1 MAIKNLLKAAKRIQ
15 LAIEKKEKIILYG
28 DTDLDG
34 VTSVIIL
41 EEAIKNLG
49 GNIVEAY
56 FPDREKEG
64 YGITPTALKTLKKFS
79 PAIILAS
86 DLGISNFKEIEEAR
100 KLGFFVILV
109 DHHEVLGSLPKAHI
123 IVNPRQKAETHSFR
137 EFAACGLALMLALKL
152 LGKKGSDSLKK
163 GLYELAALGTIADVM
178 PREKDNVEI
187 LEKGL
192 ENLHK
197 TWRPGLKAFFD
208 TGIVSP
214 SDIPGKI
221 GSMIAML
228 NVRDESH
235 KLPGAYRLL
244 TARSSRDARD
254 LVKTLQEK
262 SVVRRQNIRDIVASI
277 EGKMRDLG
285 SPLVL
290 TGGSSFEYV
299 LLGAAASILSKEHKK
314 PFFLYKKKGEECLG
328 SVRAPH
334 GYDTVEAMKSCAE
347 LLITFGGHPAASG
360 FRLKTKNL
368 KKFEQCLSEYFKTH
382 THEHE

>member
-1 MAIKNLLKAAKRIQ
+1 MAMKNLLKAAKRIQ

-49 GNIVEAY
+49 GNVVAVY

-64 YGITPTALKTLKKFS
+64 YGITKTALKSLKKFS
-79 PAIILAS
+79 PAIILAA
-86 DLGISNFKEIEEAR
+86 DLGISNFKEIEQAR
-100 KLGFFVILV
+100 SLRFFVILV
-109 DHHEVLGSLPKAHI
+109 DHHEVLGKLPKAHI
-123 IVNPRQKAETHSFR
+123 IVNPRQKSETYAFR
-137 EFAACGLALMLALKL
+137 EFAACGLALLLSLKL
-152 LGKKGSDSLKK
+152 LGKKGSDSLRK

-178 PREKDNVEI
+178 PREKDNI
-187 LEKGL
+187 GIIKKGL
-192 ENLHK
+192 ENLHE

-208 TGIVSP
+208 TGIIAP
-214 SDIPGKI
+214 SDVPGKI

-235 KLPGAYRLL
+235 TLPGAYRLL
-244 TARSSRDARD
+244 TSKSGKDARE
-254 LVKTLQEK
+254 LVKVLEEK
-262 SVVRRQNIRDIVASI
+262 SEVRRQNIRDIVESI
-277 EGKMRDLG
+277 EGKMRDLS

-328 SVRAPH
+328 SVRAPQ
-334 GYDTVEAMKSCAE
+334 GYDTVEAMKSCKD
-347 LLITFGGHPAASG
+347 LLVTFGGHPAASG

-368 KKFEQCLSEYFKTH
+368 VKFEQCLETYFKKNHPTS
-382 THEHE
+382 